1 MSHIQ
6 LHIPASLTLA
16 QARDALDEARQAEA
30 NALAYMI
37 VALVALLL
45 SIALVAWAAFS

>member
-1 MSHIQ
+1 MSHIE
-6 LHIPASLTLA
+6 IRRPAEIVLA
-16 QARDALDEARQAEA
+16 EAREAEA

-45 SIALVAWAAFS
+45 AVALVAWAVFA